1 MLHRPPTDKMHRDAI
16 LNKPLQ
22 EIPPQ
27 LRSPKEIFC
36 EGLLGGTTQFKITV
50 YMSIFNKEKG
60 TREHC
65 LMPLI
70 NYYIKLFL

>member
-16 LNKPLQ
+16 LDKPLQ

-27 LRSPKEIFC
+27 LRSPREIFC

-50 YMSIFNKEKG
+50 YMSIFNKEK
-60 TREHC
+60 RNKRA
-65 LMPLI
+65 LLDAINKLLI
-70 NYYIKLFL
+70 Y